1 MRKTEKP
8 VLRLPR
14 REFLIRGGLGIFGT
28 VIAASTLG
36 SVVGVQRASAD
47 NVMANL
53 KSLKMGD
60 WNPNYAAQ
68 WAYRM
73 AQSLGYLKEVGIDD
87 FEVILS
93 EEYIPGLV
101 GGSLDISHVDTDVL
115 MGAGK
120 ASGLPM
126 KVISIYRHK
135 EWQIMGVR
143 KGIETAEDLKGGKIT
158 GGPLD
163 GRNAYIQKQIVKK
176 LGLDPEKDI
185 EMVPMSGASDG
196 RLQALLAGTVDGG
209 SLFPRH
215 RAGLEADGGKFL
227 YEELTDN
234 PQEGYGAMGSWL
246 EANEDT
252 AYAFTLA
259 DIKARQW
266 LVKPE
271 NKDQAYK
278 TMTDLGYE
286 IPPEFVALY
295 DVELDQISPDGGFA
309 NAEAMDEFVKVLVLT
324 GGVPEGT
331 DWREYV
337 DMKYVW
343 AAQEA
348 LGLKKR
354 PESL

>member
-1 MRKTEKP
+1 MG
-8 VLRLPR
+8 VL
-14 REFLIRGGLGIFGT
+14 GT
-28 VIAASTLG
+28 FIAASTLG
-36 SVVGVQRASAD
+36 SVAGVQRASAE

-53 KSLKMGD
+53 KSIQFGD

-68 WAYRM
+68 WTIRL
-73 AQSLGYLKEVGIDD
+73 AQALGYLKEVGIDD

-93 EEYIPGLV
+93 EEYIPGLI
-101 GGSLDISHVDTDVL
+101 GGSLDMTHTDVDVL
-115 MGAGK
+115 MGSAK
-120 ASGLPM
+120 ASSLPM
-126 KVISIYRHK
+126 KIISIYRHR

-143 KGIETAEDLKGGKIT
+143 AGIETAEDLKGGKVT

-163 GRNAYIQKQIVKK
+163 GRNAYIMRQIVTK
-176 LGLDPEKDI
+176 LGLDPETDI

-196 RLQALLAGTVDGG
+196 RLQALLAGTVDAG

-215 RAGLEADGGKFL
+215 RHGLEQAGGKFL
-227 YEELTDN
+227 YEELTNN
-234 PQEGYGAMGSWL
+234 PQEGFGAMGEWL

-266 LVKPE
+266 LYNPE
-271 NKDQAYK
+271 NKDEAYK
-278 TMTDLGYE
+278 TMIDLGYE

-295 DVELDQISPDGGFA
+295 EVELDQISPDGGFES
-309 NAEAMDEFVKVLVLT
+309 AEAMDEFVKVLVLT
-324 GGVPEGT
+324 GAVPEGT

-348 LGLKKR
+348 LGLPKR
-354 PESL
+354 PASL

>member
-215 RAGLEADGGKFL
+215 RAGLEAAGGKFL

>member
-14 REFLIRGGLGIFGT
+14 REFLIRGGLGVFGT
-28 VIAASTLG
+28 IIAASTLG
-36 SVVGVQRASAD
+36 SIAGVQRASAA

-53 KSLKMGD
+53 KALKMGE
-60 WNPNYAAQ
+60 WNPNYASQ
-68 WAYRM
+68 WSYRL
-73 AQSLGYLKEVGIDD
+73 AQSLGYLKEVGLED

-93 EEYIPGLV
+93 DEYIPGLV

-126 KVISIYRHK
+126 KIISIYRHK

-143 KGIETAEDLKGGKIT
+143 KGIESAEDLKGGKVT

-163 GRNAYIQKQIVKK
+163 GRNAYNMRQVAKK

-185 EMVPMSGASDG
+185 EMVPMSGGSDG
-196 RLQALLAGTVDGG
+196 RLQALLAGTVDGANV
-209 SLFPRH
+209 FPRH
-215 RAGLEADGGKFL
+215 RAGLEAAGGKFL
-227 YEELTDN
+227 YEELTN
-234 PQEGYGAMGSWL
+234 TPQEGFGAMGSWL
-246 EANEDT
+246 DANEDT
-252 AYAFTLA
+252 AYAFCLA

-266 LVKPE
+266 LIKPE

-278 TMTDLGYE
+278 TMVDLGYE

-295 DVELDQISPDGGFA
+295 EVELDQISPDGGFE
-309 NAEAMDEFVKVLVLT
+309 NAAAMDDFLKVLLQT

-337 DMKYVW
+337 EMKYVW